1 MGNGKWKDRRRGR
14 VRGND
19 EKEEC
24 WFAMNHQNSSQ
35 PSNDSSVEWK
45 ASRRGLWIAIG
56 VTGTVMVI
64 EFLGGI
70 FSNSLALMSD
80 AGHMMTDLMSLTISL
95 FAIHLTLRP
104 ATTTKTYGLHRME
117 ILAAL
122 FNGSTLIVIC
132 FFIIREAY
140 HRFKTQELVDPH
152 MMIGVALLGLL
163 ANGISIWALMPTRQ
177 RSLNIRGAYLHIL
190 GDGLS
195 SIGVIIGGLI
205 IAYTQWFMIDPLIS
219 LAICGVIAW
228 GAIGL
233 VREAFNILLEA
244 APRDIDLGAIQEAVR
259 SIPGVKEMHHVHL
272 WTITSGIHSFSAHV
286 VVGNVLTSHTTEILK
301 HIKKILREK
310 FNIGHTTIQFECE
323 NCKDGDN
330 CNMERAC
337 PEDSSG
343 PSSDR

>member
-1 MGNGKWKDRRRGR
+1 
-14 VRGND
+14 
-19 EKEEC
+19 
-24 WFAMNHQNSSQ
+24 MNHYNSSH
-35 PSNDSSVEWK
+35 PPGHSSIDWV

-64 EFLGGI
+64 EFIGGI

-104 ATTTKTYGLHRME
+104 ASHTKTYGLYRME

-132 FFIIREAY
+132 FFIIREAFQ
-140 HRFKTQELVDPH
+140 RFQSLERVDPH
-152 MMIGVALLGLL
+152 IMIGVALVGLL
-163 ANGISIWALMPTRQ
+163 ANAISIWALMRASQ

-195 SIGVIIGGLI
+195 SVGVIIGGLV
-205 IAYTQWFMIDPLIS
+205 IAYSQWFMIDPLIS
-219 LAICGVIAW
+219 LAICGIIAW

-233 VREAFNILLEA
+233 VREAVNILLEA
-244 APRDIDLGAIQEAVR
+244 APRNINVNAIQEAVR

-286 VVGNVLTSHTTEILK
+286 VVGNVLTSHTTDILNHINEILRK
-301 HIKKILREK
+301 K
-310 FNIGHTTIQFECE
+310 FNIIHTTIQFECE
-323 NCKDGDN
+323 NCNDGDL
-330 CNMERAC
+330 CNIKRAC
-337 PEDSSG
+337 PDDPPG
-343 PSSDR
+343 GHLRHQ